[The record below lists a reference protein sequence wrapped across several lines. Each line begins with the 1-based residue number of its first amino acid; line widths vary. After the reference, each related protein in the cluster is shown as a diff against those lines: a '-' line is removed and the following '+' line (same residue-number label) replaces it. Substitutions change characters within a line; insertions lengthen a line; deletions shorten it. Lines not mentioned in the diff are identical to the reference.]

1 MSEVMYVAEDNVGQR
16 IDVFLV
22 NKLVDA
28 SRANIQK
35 NIVEGVILVNN
46 KNVKANYK
54 LRLGDVVEI
63 RTQEVK
69 EAKIEAEEIALDIL
83 FEDKDIIV
91 INKARGM
98 VVHPAVGNYS
108 GTLVNALLAHCKDL
122 SGINGEIR
130 PGIVHRLDKETTG
143 AMVAAKNDKAHLSLA
158 QQIKDK
164 TAQRKYVAIVHGNIK
179 EDFGIINGAIGRHKT
194 DRKKMAVVK
203 ENGKEATT
211 NFTVLERF
219 GEYTFVECKLLTGR
233 THQIRVHL
241 THIGHPIV
249 GDNKYGVRK
258 SPFKIDGQALHSA
271 SLALTH
277 PTTAENM
284 FFEAPM
290 PDDMLKILEKLKILY
305 KR

>member
-1 MSEVMYVAEDNVGQR
+1 MSEVIYVAEDNVGQR

-54 LRLGDVVEI
+54 LRLGDVIEI

-158 QQIKDK
+158 QQIKD
-164 TAQRKYVAIVHGNIK
+164 
-179 EDFGIINGAIGRHKT
+179 
-194 DRKKMAVVK
+194 
-203 ENGKEATT
+203 
-211 NFTVLERF
+211 
-219 GEYTFVECKLLTGR
+219 
-233 THQIRVHL
+233 
-241 THIGHPIV
+241 
-249 GDNKYGVRK
+249 
-258 SPFKIDGQALHSA
+258 
-271 SLALTH
+271 
-277 PTTAENM
+277 
-284 FFEAPM
+284 
-290 PDDMLKILEKLKILY
+290 
-305 KR
+305 